1 MSDIPYADKFGGEHF
16 VEKTLAE
23 YIREIETHHM
33 TGGAH
38 PWYVFKGNTIP
49 LVSDADNSIVA
60 IEDCPTPSVLQKA
73 FEQTAG
79 ENMRNKKGVEG
90 RKIFVNAQWALGG
103 EGTGAPVS
111 MYSFVCLLWWANVDG
126 VIYFFY

>member
-1 MSDIPYADKFGGEHF
+1 MSDIPYADKFGGTHH
-16 VEKTLAE
+16 VDKTLSE
-23 YIREIETHHM
+23 YIHEIETHKM

-49 LVSDADNSIVA
+49 LVSDAEDSVVPIR
-60 IEDCPTPSVLQKA
+60 DCPTPKVLQKA
-73 FEQTAG
+73 FEMTAG
-79 ENMRNKKGVEG
+79 ENMRNKRGVEG

-111 MYSFVCLLWWANVDG
+111 MHCE
-126 VIYFFY
+126 